1 MLLEKIDLQ
10 NKYIRKSLLL
20 KDNFESSWVT
30 YKKQYMAALDLLFG
44 VAKEKRYQMNSMSMP
59 FLFIFRHTV
68 ELLLKEECVKKNFGI
83 QKVHDLSRIAA
94 KLGDKTLLQM
104 QGQTVVLDWDTQG
117 DEFRYNTWTDWA
129 KKGYGEKLDVY
140 FASSF
145 FSLEQ
150 KMVNAIELRDKKL
163 HEEMT
168 FHLRELS
175 YLGQVRTQYDLCATK
190 LLNRVLDSKSQID
203 AVFLPLLFCFRHGM
217 ELALKSSLLQLV
229 GLGETSKENIKKTH
243 SLVKLSNVLDEWL
256 DLVIGRISQQDSLYK
271 KTISKRKLWN
281 SLKEKIQRLDARS
294 LTFRF
299 PDVNVVSFEKD
310 IVIQILDLYQQ
321 VDSYLTFSID
331 LLANNCGFAINVTEL
346 DF

>member
-44 VAKEKRYQMNSMSMP
+44 IAKEKRYQMNSMSMP

-68 ELLLKEECVKKNFGI
+68 ELLLKEECVKKNFEI

-150 KMVNAIELRDKKL
+150 KMVNAIELGDKKL

-203 AVFLPLLFCFRHGM
+203 AVFLPLMFCFRHGM
-217 ELALKSSLLQLV
+217 ELALKSSLL
-229 GLGETSKENIKKTH
+229 
-243 SLVKLSNVLDEWL
+243 D
-256 DLVIGRISQQDSLYK
+256 
-271 KTISKRKLWN
+271 RK
-281 SLKEKIQRLDARS
+281 S
-294 LTFRF
+294 
-299 PDVNVVSFEKD
+299 VV
-310 IVIQILDLYQQ
+310 
-321 VDSYLTFSID
+321 
-331 LLANNCGFAINVTEL
+331 
-346 DF
+346 

>member
-44 VAKEKRYQMNSMSMP
+44 IAKEKRYQMNSMSMP

-68 ELLLKEECVKKNFGI
+68 ELLLKEECVKKNFEI

-150 KMVNAIELRDKKL
+150 KMVNAIELGDKKL

-203 AVFLPLLFCFRHGM
+203 AVFLPLMFCFRHGM
-217 ELALKSSLLQLV
+217 ELALKSSLL
-229 GLGETSKENIKKTH
+229 E
-243 SLVKLSNVLDEWL
+243 
-256 DLVIGRISQQDSLYK
+256 LYK
-271 KTISKRKLWN
+271 INKNLGVAINKIPKHDPLYEDTVEKRKLWN
-281 SLKEKIQRLDARS
+281 ALRAKIQQLDSKS
-294 LTFRF
+294 LAFRF
-299 PDVNVVSFEKD
+299 PCNKLVPID
-310 IVIQILDLYQQ
+310 ITLIVQTLELYQK
-321 VDSYLTFSID
+321 VDAYLTFCVDVLKSSGYIVDFDID
-331 LLANNCGFAINVTEL
+331 LN
-346 DF
+346 

>member
-1 MLLEKIDLQ
+1 M
-10 NKYIRKSLLL
+10 
-20 KDNFESSWVT
+20 
-30 YKKQYMAALDLLFG
+30 
-44 VAKEKRYQMNSMSMP
+44 
-59 FLFIFRHTV
+59 
-68 ELLLKEECVKKNFGI
+68 
-83 QKVHDLSRIAA
+83 HDLSRIAA

-150 KMVNAIELRDKKL
+150 KMVNAIELGDKKL

-203 AVFLPLLFCFRHGM
+203 AVFLPLMFCFRHGM
-217 ELALKSSLLQLV
+217 ELALKSSLLELYKINKMTTESVKQ
-229 GLGETSKENIKKTH
+229 TH
-243 SLVKLSNVLDEWL
+243 SLEKLFNELDKYL
-256 DLVIGRISQQDSLYK
+256 GVAINKILKHDPLYED
-271 KTISKRKLWN
+271 TVEKRKLWN
-281 SLKEKIQRLDARS
+281 ALRAKIQQLDSKS
-294 LTFRF
+294 LAFRF
-299 PDVNVVSFEKD
+299 PCNKLVPID
-310 IVIQILDLYQQ
+310 ITLIVQTLELYQK
-321 VDSYLTFSID
+321 VDAYLTFCVDVLESSGYIVDFDID
-331 LLANNCGFAINVTEL
+331 LN
-346 DF
+346 

>member
-1 MLLEKIDLQ
+1 MLLEKIDLL
-10 NKYIRKSLLL
+10 NEYIRKSLLL

-44 VAKEKRYQMNSMSMP
+44 IAKEKRYQMNSMSMP

-68 ELLLKEECVKKNFGI
+68 ELLLKEECVKKNFEI

-94 KLGDKTLLQM
+94 KLGDKTILQM

-150 KMVNAIELRDKKL
+150 KIVNAIELGDKKL

-203 AVFLPLLFCFRHGM
+203 AVFLPLMFCFRHGM
-217 ELALKSSLLQLV
+217 ELALKSSLLELYKINKMTTESVKQ
-229 GLGETSKENIKKTH
+229 TH
-243 SLVKLSNVLDEWL
+243 SLEKLFNELDKYL
-256 DLVIGRISQQDSLYK
+256 DVAINKIPKNDPLYED
-271 KTISKRKLWN
+271 TVEKRKLWN
-281 SLKEKIQRLDARS
+281 ALRSKIQQLDSKS
-294 LTFRF
+294 LAFRF
-299 PDVNVVSFEKD
+299 PCNKLVPID
-310 IVIQILDLYQQ
+310 ITLIVQTLELYQK
-321 VDSYLTFSID
+321 VDAYLTFCVDVLESSGYIVDFDID
-331 LLANNCGFAINVTEL
+331 LN
-346 DF
+346 

>member
-104 QGQTVVLDWDTQG
+104 QGQIVVLDWDTQG
-117 DEFRYNTWTDWA
+117 DEFRYNTCTDWA

-145 FSLEQ
+145 FSLE
-150 KMVNAIELRDKKL
+150 
-163 HEEMT
+163 
-168 FHLRELS
+168 
-175 YLGQVRTQYDLCATK
+175 
-190 LLNRVLDSKSQID
+190 
-203 AVFLPLLFCFRHGM
+203 
-217 ELALKSSLLQLV
+217 
-229 GLGETSKENIKKTH
+229 
-243 SLVKLSNVLDEWL
+243 
-256 DLVIGRISQQDSLYK
+256 
-271 KTISKRKLWN
+271 
-281 SLKEKIQRLDARS
+281 
-294 LTFRF
+294 
-299 PDVNVVSFEKD
+299 
-310 IVIQILDLYQQ
+310 
-321 VDSYLTFSID
+321 
-331 LLANNCGFAINVTEL
+331 
-346 DF
+346 

>member
-44 VAKEKRYQMNSMSMP
+44 IAKEKRYQMNSMSMP

-68 ELLLKEECVKKNFGI
+68 ELLLKEECVKKNFEI

-150 KMVNAIELRDKKL
+150 KMVNAIELGDKKL

-190 LLNRVLDSKSQID
+190 LLNSKSQID
-203 AVFLPLLFCFRHGM
+203 AVFLPLMFCFRHGM
-217 ELALKSSLLQLV
+217 ELALKSSLLELYKINKMTTESVKQ
-229 GLGETSKENIKKTH
+229 TH
-243 SLVKLSNVLDEWL
+243 SLEKLFNELDKYL
-256 DLVIGRISQQDSLYK
+256 DVAINKIPKNDPLYED
-271 KTISKRKLWN
+271 TVEKRKLWN
-281 SLKEKIQRLDARS
+281 ALRAKIQQLDSKS
-294 LTFRF
+294 LAFRF
-299 PDVNVVSFEKD
+299 PCNKLVPID
-310 IVIQILDLYQQ
+310 ITLIVQTLELYQK
-321 VDSYLTFSID
+321 VDAYLTFCVDVLKSSGYIVDFDID
-331 LLANNCGFAINVTEL
+331 LN
-346 DF
+346 

>member
-1 MLLEKIDLQ
+1 MLLEKIDLL
-10 NKYIRKSLLL
+10 NEYIRKSLLL

-68 ELLLKEECVKKNFGI
+68 ELLLKEECVKKNFEI

-94 KLGDKTLLQM
+94 KLGDKTILQM

-150 KMVNAIELRDKKL
+150 KMVNAIELGDKKL

-203 AVFLPLLFCFRHGM
+203 AVFLPLMFCFRHGM
-217 ELALKSSLLQLV
+217 ELALKSSLLELYKINKMTTESVKQ
-229 GLGETSKENIKKTH
+229 TH
-243 SLVKLSNVLDEWL
+243 SLEKLFNELDKYL
-256 DLVIGRISQQDSLYK
+256 DVAINKIPKNDPLYED
-271 KTISKRKLWN
+271 TVEKRKLWN
-281 SLKEKIQRLDARS
+281 ALRSKIQQLDSKSLAFRLGVR
-294 LTFRF
+294 R
-299 PDVNVVSFEKD
+299 N
-310 IVIQILDLYQQ
+310 
-321 VDSYLTFSID
+321 
-331 LLANNCGFAINVTEL
+331 
-346 DF
+346 

>member
-1 MLLEKIDLQ
+1 MLLEKIDLL
-10 NKYIRKSLLL
+10 NEYIRKSLLL

-68 ELLLKEECVKKNFGI
+68 ELLLKEECVKKNFEI

-94 KLGDKTLLQM
+94 KLGDKTILQM

-140 FASSF
+140 FA
-145 FSLEQ
+145 LEQ
-150 KMVNAIELRDKKL
+150 KMVNAIELGDKKL

-203 AVFLPLLFCFRHGM
+203 AVFLPLMFCFRHGM
-217 ELALKSSLLQLV
+217 ELALKSSLLELYKINKMTTESVKQ
-229 GLGETSKENIKKTH
+229 TH
-243 SLVKLSNVLDEWL
+243 SLEKLFNELDKYL
-256 DLVIGRISQQDSLYK
+256 GVAINKIPKHDPLYED
-271 KTISKRKLWN
+271 TVEKRKLWN
-281 SLKEKIQRLDARS
+281 ALRAKIQQLDSKS
-294 LTFRF
+294 LAFRF
-299 PDVNVVSFEKD
+299 PCNKLVPID
-310 IVIQILDLYQQ
+310 ITLIVQTLELYQK
-321 VDSYLTFSID
+321 VDAYLTFCVDVLESSGYIVDFDID
-331 LLANNCGFAINVTEL
+331 LN
-346 DF
+346 

>member
-68 ELLLKEECVKKNFGI
+68 ELLLKEECVKKNFEI

-150 KMVNAIELRDKKL
+150 KMVNAIELGDKKL

-203 AVFLPLLFCFRHGM
+203 AVFLPLMFCFRHGM
-217 ELALKSSLLQLV
+217 ELALKSSLLELYKINKMTTESVKQ
-229 GLGETSKENIKKTH
+229 TH
-243 SLVKLSNVLDEWL
+243 SLEKLFNELD
-256 DLVIGRISQQDSLYK
+256 K
-271 KTISKRKLWN
+271 
-281 SLKEKIQRLDARS
+281 
-294 LTFRF
+294 
-299 PDVNVVSFEKD
+299 
-310 IVIQILDLYQQ
+310 
-321 VDSYLTFSID
+321 YL
-331 LLANNCGFAINVTEL
+331 GVAINKIPKHDPL
-346 DF
+346 LKFRI